1 MDSKA
6 SWYTVSWGF
15 YLTLFSY
22 MSHFY
27 LPMSLF
33 KSPRFFSLVFS
44 LFIASCSE
52 PAALKS
58 SQQLQQEI
66 KQKTEL
72 NELSAEELAF
82 EPEQTNKAQAVTE
95 FTLLEWDALI
105 PQSDLEALMTP
116 PDYIT
121 NIEDGSLEDNL
132 ERQIADA
139 FDPANDPYQQAL
151 VSTKVMADLD
161 GQWIKIPGFIVPIES
176 EENEKVTEFFIVPYF
191 GACLHL
197 PPPPPNQI
205 IYASYPQGIELT
217 SLYDAFW
224 ISGKLNT
231 EVMTNEVAQAAYTMR
246 AVKVEPYNK

>member
-1 MDSKA
+1 MFD
-6 SWYTVSWGF
+6 F
-15 YLTLFSY
+15 YS
-22 MSHFY
+22 
-27 LPMSLF
+27 
-33 KSPRFFSLVFS
+33 RFSLVHSPLFFNLVLS
-44 LFIASCSE
+44 LFIVSCGD

-58 SQQLQQEI
+58 SEQLQQEI
-66 KQKTEL
+66 KQQAEL

-82 EPEQTNKAQAVTE
+82 EPERTNDAQSVTE
-95 FTLLEWDALI
+95 FALLDWDALI

-116 PDYIT
+116 PDYIN

-139 FDPANDPYQQAL
+139 FAPADDPYQQAL
-151 VSTKVMADLD
+151 ISTKVMAELD
-161 GQWIKIPGFIVPIES
+161 EQWVKIPGFIVPIES
-176 EENEKVTEFFIVPYF
+176 EENANVTEFFIVPYF

-205 IYASYPQGIELT
+205 IYANYPQGIELT

-231 EVMTNEVAQAAYTMR
+231 EVITNDVAQAAYKMR